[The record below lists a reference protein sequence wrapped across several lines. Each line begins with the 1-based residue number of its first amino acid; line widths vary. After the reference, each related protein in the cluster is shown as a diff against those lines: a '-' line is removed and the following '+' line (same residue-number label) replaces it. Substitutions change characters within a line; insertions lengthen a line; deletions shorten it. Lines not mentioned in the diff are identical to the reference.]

1 MEDDERYTKNK
12 LLGWRIVINSKF
24 FFQGL
29 KSLKSF
35 DSPAVAL
42 GCSFIAIGA
51 LLKNIG
57 FNLEQSILSTVLTYA
72 LPGQLV
78 MAESFFVGA
87 SLFNIFLAVWLVNAR
102 LYPMT
107 VSLMP
112 LLKDESQPKWKYY
125 LSCHFLA
132 VSSWLIMKDRIQVAE
147 QKHRI
152 DFWIG
157 IGTGTWMT
165 AIIATIVGY
174 LLSDYLNKDMVIG
187 LAIVNPVYFTC
198 MMVGA
203 MKSKSISIAIILGAV
218 LGPVFFLASPE
229 WSILFGGTLAGTI
242 AFFIG
247 EKYE

>member
-1 MEDDERYTKNK
+1 M
-12 LLGWRIVINSKF
+12 VNSKY

-35 DSPAVAL
+35 DSPAIAL
-42 GCSFIAIGA
+42 GASFIAIGA

-57 FNLEQSILSTVLTYA
+57 FNIQQSILSTVLTYA

-78 MAESFFVGA
+78 MAESFFIGA
-87 SLFNIFLAVWLVNAR
+87 SLVNIFLAVWLVNAR

-112 LLKDESQPKWKYY
+112 LLKEASQPRWKYY

-132 VSSWLIMKDRIQVAE
+132 VSSWLIMKDRIQTVD
-147 QKHRI
+147 QKNRI

-157 IGTGTWMT
+157 IGVGTWST
-165 AIIATIVGY
+165 AIIATITGY
-174 LLSDYLNKDMVIG
+174 LLSDYLSKDMVIG
-187 LAIVNPVYFTC
+187 LAIINPVYFAC

-203 MKSKSISIAIILGAV
+203 MKSKSISTAVILGAI
-218 LGPVFFLASPE
+218 LGPTLFLFSQE
-229 WSILFGGTLAGTI
+229 WSILIGGTLAGTI
-242 AFFIG
+242 AFIVG
-247 EKYE
+247 ENYE